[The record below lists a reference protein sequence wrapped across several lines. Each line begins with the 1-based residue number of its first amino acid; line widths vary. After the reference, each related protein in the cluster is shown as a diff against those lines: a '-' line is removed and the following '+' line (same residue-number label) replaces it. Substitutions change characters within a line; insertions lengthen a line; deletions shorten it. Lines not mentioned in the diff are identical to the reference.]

1 MATIKPFPALLPDP
15 ARAADICEL
24 PYDVMSA
31 AEARQMAKGRP
42 DSFLHVSRPEIDLPD
57 GMDPTGPAVYA
68 KARENLDRL
77 IAGGALRRDGE
88 AHYYLYRQIMGE
100 HCQLGLVAVAS
111 CAEYD
116 SNIIRKH
123 EFTRPEK
130 EDDRVAHLEALD
142 AQTGPVFLTYPA
154 DSLLDGLFDR
164 VTGGEPDID
173 FTAPDGVRHTSWT
186 VALGEDTSLIKS
198 RFDSIPNLYIAD
210 GHHRS
215 AAASRVAKRRDNG
228 GGSGLFLSVLFP
240 HDQVQILAYNR
251 AVRDLNGQS
260 ADEFLA
266 ALGQAFDIG
275 ESDQVKLGGKHE
287 ICLYLEGRWRT
298 LRPKA
303 GSIDPNDPIKQLD
316 VSILQDHA
324 LAPLLGIDDPR
335 ISKRIAFVGGIR
347 GTAELEK
354 IVESGEFACAF
365 SLSPTSIGDLM
376 KIADDG
382 GIMPPKSTWFEP
394 KLRDGMFCH
403 QIG

>member
-1 MATIKPFPALLPDP
+1 M
-15 ARAADICEL
+15 
-24 PYDVMSA
+24 
-31 AEARQMAKGRP
+31 
-42 DSFLHVSRPEIDLPD
+42 
-57 GMDPTGPAVYA
+57 
-68 KARENLDRL
+68 
-77 IAGGALRRDGE
+77 
-88 AHYYLYRQIMGE
+88 
-100 HCQLGLVAVAS
+100 
-111 CAEYD
+111 
-116 SNIIRKH
+116 
-123 EFTRPEK
+123 
-130 EDDRVAHLEALD
+130 
-142 AQTGPVFLTYPA
+142 
-154 DSLLDGLFDR
+154 
-164 VTGGEPDID
+164 
-173 FTAPDGVRHTSWT
+173 
-186 VALGEDTSLIKS
+186 ALGEDTSLIKS

>member
-31 AEARQMAKGRP
+31 AEARQMAEGRP
-42 DSFLHVSRPEIDLPD
+42 DSFLHVSRPEIDLPE
-57 GMDPTGPAVYA
+57 GTDPTDPSVYA

-77 IAGGALRRDGE
+77 IAGAALRRDE
-88 AHYYLYRQIMGE
+88 QAHYYLYRQIMGE
-100 HCQLGLVAVAS
+100 HRQLGLVAVTS

-116 SNIIRKH
+116 ANTIRKH

-130 EDDRVAHLEALD
+130 EDDRVAHLELLD

-154 DSLLDGLFDR
+154 DAALDGLFGR
-164 VTGGEPDID
+164 ITGGEPDTD
-173 FTAPDGVRHTSWT
+173 FTALDGVRHTSWT
-186 VALGEDTSLIKS
+186 VASKEDTEFIES

-215 AAASRVAKRRDNG
+215 AAASRVAKRRDGG
-228 GGSGLFLSVLFP
+228 GGSGLFLSVLIP

-251 AVRDLNGQS
+251 AVRDLNGHS

-266 ALGQAFDIG
+266 ALGQAFDIEDSG
-275 ESDQVKLGGKHE
+275 QAKPGGKHE
-287 ICLYLEGRWRT
+287 ICLYLGGRWRT

-303 GSIDPNDPIKQLD
+303 GSIDPDDPIKQLD
-316 VSILQDHA
+316 VSILQDQA

-335 ISKRIAFVGGIR
+335 TSKRIAFVGGIR
-347 GTAELEK
+347 GTGELEK
-354 IVESGEFACAF
+354 LVDSGVFACAF

-376 KIADDG
+376 RIADGG

-403 QIG
+403 QIS

>member
-1 MATIKPFPALLPDP
+1 MATVKPFQALLPDFG
-15 ARAADICEL
+15 RASEICEL

-31 AEARQMAKGRP
+31 AEARQMAEGRP
-42 DSFLHVSRPEIDLPD
+42 QSFLRVSRPEINLPE
-57 GMDPTGPAVYA
+57 GTAPTDPSVYA
-68 KARENLDRL
+68 KARENFDRL
-77 IAGGALRRDGE
+77 ITGGTLRKDDQ

-100 HCQLGLVAVAS
+100 HRQLGLVALAN
-111 CAEYD
+111 CTEYD
-116 SNIIRKH
+116 ANTIRRH

-154 DSLLDGLFDR
+154 DAGLDELLGR
-164 VTGGEPDID
+164 IASGEPDIN
-173 FTAPDGVRHTSWT
+173 FTSPDGVQHTSWT
-186 VALGEDTSLIKS
+186 LVSEEDTQFIKS
-198 RFDSIPNLYIAD
+198 RFDLIPNLYIAD

-215 AAASRVAKRRDNG
+215 AAASRVAKRRSSS
-228 GGSGLFLSVLFP
+228 GSSDLFLTVLFP

-251 AVRDLNGQS
+251 AVRDLNGRS
-260 ADEFLA
+260 PEVFLG
-266 ALGQAFDIG
+266 ALGQAFDIEDSG
-275 ESDQVKLGGKHE
+275 LAKPKGKHE

-303 GSIDPNDPIKQLD
+303 SSIDPDNPINQLD

-324 LAPLLGIDDPR
+324 LRPLLGIDDPR
-335 ISKRIAFVGGIR
+335 RSERIAFVGGIR
-347 GTAELEK
+347 GTGELVK
-354 IVESGEFACAF
+354 LVDDGEFACAF
-365 SLSPTSIGDLM
+365 SMHPTSIEDLM
-376 KIADDG
+376 SIADGG

>member
-42 DSFLHVSRPEIDLPD
+42 DSFLHVSRPEIDLPA
-57 GMDPTGPAVYA
+57 GMDPTDSAVYA

-77 IAGGALRRDGE
+77 MAGGALRRDGK
-88 AHYYLYRQIMGE
+88 AHYYLYRQIMGG
-100 HCQLGLVAVAS
+100 HRQLGLVAVVS

-154 DSLLDGLFDR
+154 DSALDGLFDR

-173 FTAPDGVRHTSWT
+173 FTAPDGVQHTSWT

-215 AAASRVAKRRDNG
+215 AAASRVAKRRDG
-228 GGSGLFLSVLFP
+228 GGSSGLFLSVLFP

-275 ESDQVKLGGKHE
+275 ESDQAKLGGKHE
-287 ICLYLEGRWRT
+287 ICLYLEGRWLT
-298 LRPKA
+298 LRPKV
-303 GSIDPNDPIKQLD
+303 GLIDPDDSIKQLD

-365 SLSPTSIGDLM
+365 SLSPTSIEDLM
-376 KIADDG
+376 KIADDD

>member
-15 ARAADICEL
+15 ARASDICEL
-24 PYDVMSA
+24 PYDVMST

-42 DSFLHVSRPEIDLPD
+42 DSFLHVSRPEIDLP
-57 GMDPTGPAVYA
+57 GGTDPTDPSVYA

-77 IAGGALRRDGE
+77 IAGGALRRDE
-88 AHYYLYRQIMGE
+88 QAHYYLYRQIMGE
-100 HCQLGLVAVAS
+100 HRQLGLVAVAS

-116 SNIIRKH
+116 ANTIRKH

-130 EDDRVAHLEALD
+130 EDDRVAHLEVLD

-154 DSLLDGLFDR
+154 DDALDGLFDR
-164 VTGGEPDID
+164 ITGGDPDTD

-186 VALGEDTSLIKS
+186 VASGEDTEFIES

-215 AAASRVAKRRDNG
+215 AAASRVAKRRDGG
-228 GGSGLFLSVLFP
+228 GGSGLFLSVLIP

-251 AVRDLNGQS
+251 AVRDLNGHS

-266 ALGQAFDIG
+266 ALGQAFDIE
-275 ESDQVKLGGKHE
+275 ESGLAKSGGKHE
-287 ICLYLEGRWRT
+287 IDLYLQGLWRT
-298 LRPKA
+298 FRPKPGA
-303 GSIDPNDPIKQLD
+303 IDPADAIRQLD
-316 VSILQDHA
+316 VSILQDHV

-335 ISKRIAFVGGIR
+335 RSERIAFVGGIR
-347 GTAELEK
+347 GTGELEAM
-354 IVESGEFACAF
+354 VGGGGFTCAF
-365 SLSPTSIGDLM
+365 SMHPTSIGDLM
-376 KIADDG
+376 RIADDG

-403 QIG
+403 QIS